1 MGSFFVTEL
10 GGDMRTNC
18 RLGSYSLGAH
28 QSFAA
33 HLPAWHRQPPL
44 QSIVPAR
51 QSAVHATAAQSGRA
65 LAAMQAVAWQHVA
78 ATQSASC

>member
-1 MGSFFVTEL
+1 MGNFSATEL
-10 GGDMRTNC
+10 DGDTRTNC
-18 RLGSYSLGAH
+18 GCIYSLGAH

-33 HLPAWHRQPPL
+33 HVPAWHRQPPL